1 MVFDLF
7 GSLRNITKLDKVC
20 IDNNVFRL
28 HYKVTVVMLVA
39 ASILVTGRQYFGD
52 PIDCIQRDDIPQN
65 VMDTFCWI
73 HSTFT
78 LPHALNK
85 KVGVDIVA
93 PGVDSHAPGDKK
105 VYHKYYQWVCFVLF
119 IQAIFFYIPR
129 YLWKMWEGGRL
140 RSLVLELNN
149 PVMKADDKESQIQ
162 LLSTYM
168 NNNITY
174 HNTYFYCFVFCEILN
189 FINVITQMYLVDA
202 FLGGAFSTYGLDVL
216 SYSEMDID
224 QRIDPMVK
232 VFPRVTKCTFHR
244 YGSSGDV
251 QKHDSLC
258 ILPLNIIN
266 EKIYIFLWFWLVI
279 LAVIS
284 AGIVV
289 WRVAIIFFPNLR
301 FKSLASRARLANRD
315 NLQMFMD
322 RAKVGDWFI
331 MYLLA
336 KNMDSLHYRELIREM
351 AHQLN
356 PTEGEKFRPD
366 LSETGFNSSKSN

>member
-7 GSLRNITKLDKVC
+7 GSLRNIAKLDKVC

-28 HYKVTVVMLVA
+28 HYKVTVIMLVA

-78 LPHALNK
+78 LPNALNK
-85 KVGVDIVA
+85 RVGVDVIA
-93 PGVDSHAPGDKK
+93 PGVDSYTPGEKK

-129 YLWKMWEGGRL
+129 YMWKMWEGGRL
-140 RSLVLELNN
+140 RSLVLDLSN
-149 PVMKADDKESQIQ
+149 PVMSEAARADQIK
-162 LLSTYM
+162 LLSNYLRT
-168 NNNITY
+168 NLAY
-174 HNTYFYCFVFCEILN
+174 HNNYFYYFVFCEILN
-189 FINVITQMYLVDA
+189 FINVILQMYLVDA
-202 FLGGAFSTYGLDVL
+202 FLGGAFSTYGFDVL
-216 SYSEMDID
+216 RYSEMEPEY
-224 QRIDPMVK
+224 RIDPMVR

-266 EKIYIFLWFWLVI
+266 EKIYIFLWFWLVL

-284 AGIVV
+284 AFIVV
-289 WRVAIIFFPNLR
+289 YRMAIIFFPFLR
-301 FKSLASRARLANRD
+301 YAVLRSRARLVDQDSLR
-315 NLQMFMD
+315 MFMD
-322 RAKVGDWFI
+322 QAKVGDWFI
-331 MYLLA
+331 VYLLA
-336 KNMDSLHYRELIREM
+336 KNMESLHFRELIKETARR
-351 AHQLN
+351 LSRS
-356 PTEGEKFRPD
+356 EGLK
-366 LSETGFNSSKSN
+366 LSETGFNSAKQA